1 MENQAEVI
9 NQCLAGDTKALER
22 LIKSVQEQIYNL
34 SVRFFWNPMDA
45 EDATQEIL
53 IKIIT
58 NLATF
63 KGQSA
68 FETWAYRVASNYL
81 INTKR
86 NQTEEITF
94 EIGEYHLIQGLK
106 HSDYEGAD
114 HEILAEEVKIGCTT
128 SMLSCLSRPMRLAYI
143 LGEIFEYDS
152 IQASYIL
159 EIEPEAFRKRLSMAR
174 KSVRDFMG
182 KNCGIYDEK
191 NMCRCT
197 KQINY
202 DLDIKRINPKQLLF
216 ADKGI
221 IKQTINEVESIG
233 KDIAIFQC
241 HPNYSTPNTILDKI
255 KSLFKSGQ
263 YPILTDKY

>member
-1 MENQAEVI
+1 MENQTEI
-9 NQCLAGDTKALER
+9 IKQCLQGDNKALEQ
-22 LIKSVQEQIYNL
+22 LIKNVQGQIYNL
-34 SVRFFWNPMDA
+34 SVRFLWNPMDA

-68 FETWAYRVASNYL
+68 FETWAYRLASNYL

-94 EIGEYHLIQGLK
+94 EIGEYHLKEGLN
-106 HSDYEGAD
+106 HNDYNGAD
-114 HEILAEEVKIGCTT
+114 KELLAEEVKIGCTT
-128 SMLSCLSRPMRLAYI
+128 SILSCLTRPMRLAYI

-159 EIEPEAFRKRLSMAR
+159 DIEPEAFRKRLSIAR
-174 KSVRDFMG
+174 KSVRDFMSR
-182 KNCGIYDEK
+182 NCGIYHEK
-191 NMCRCT
+191 NSCRCT

-216 ADKGI
+216 ADKGTVQ
-221 IKQTINEVESIG
+221 KTVSELENIG
-233 KDIAIFQC
+233 KDIAIFQS
-241 HPNYSTPNTILDKI
+241 HPNYSIPNKILDNI
-255 KSLFKSGQ
+255 KGLFKSGE
-263 YPILTDKY
+263 YPILTDK

>member
-1 MENQAEVI
+1 MENQTEI
-9 NQCLAGDTKALER
+9 IKQCLQGDNKALEQ
-22 LIKSVQEQIYNL
+22 LIKNVQGQIYNL
-34 SVRFFWNPMDA
+34 SVRFLWNPMDA

-68 FETWAYRVASNYL
+68 FETWAYRLASNYL

-94 EIGEYHLIQGLK
+94 EIGEYHLKEGLN
-106 HSDYEGAD
+106 HNDYNGAD
-114 HEILAEEVKIGCTT
+114 KELLAEEVKIGCTT
-128 SMLSCLSRPMRLAYI
+128 SILSCLTRPMRLAYI
-143 LGEIFEYDS
+143 LGEIFEYDN

-159 EIEPEAFRKRLSMAR
+159 DIEPEAFRKRLSIAR
-174 KSVRDFMG
+174 KSVRDFMSR
-182 KNCGIYDEK
+182 NCGIYDEK
-191 NMCRCT
+191 NSCRCT

-216 ADKGI
+216 ADKGTVQ
-221 IKQTINEVESIG
+221 KTVSELENIG
-233 KDIAIFQC
+233 KDIAIFQS
-241 HPNYSTPNTILDKI
+241 HPNYSIPNKILDNI
-255 KSLFKSGQ
+255 KGLFKSGE
-263 YPILTDKY
+263 YPILTDK